1 MKIILLSQPQP
12 PYPVVISALRGE
24 PKPGY
29 GLKSSTLP
37 AAGRNGGPAG
47 MIVSNSYSEN
57 LIRCTLF
64 LLFLLQSLEVQSF
77 ANEFWFLDHMKGSIP
92 VICYHNDVNI

>member
-1 MKIILLSQPQP
+1 MGCDVNAIGPYIPILPSHSHDNNPLLPPQP
-12 PYPVVISALRGE
+12 TPDPGSHLPYPIVVSALRGE

-47 MIVSNSYSEN
+47 MIVSKVYNDN
-57 LIRCTLF
+57 LIKCTLF
-64 LLFLLQSLEVQSF
+64 SHFLWQ
-77 ANEFWFLDHMKGSIP
+77 
-92 VICYHNDVNI
+92 